1 MGGVVLTER
10 LHVPVAL
17 LRNIRAHALSNP
29 EVECCGMLGG
39 DASHAVM
46 LIRCSNHAMN
56 PRESFKIDQYHR
68 YQAEMMFIQNGARH
82 IGLYHSHP
90 RQPARPSQADLAII
104 PSELVS
110 LIYSCIDDEVLAWR
124 GATHGD
130 REVIR

>member
-1 MGGVVLTER
+1 MAVVFTER

-56 PRESFKIDQYHR
+56 PRESFKIDQYQR
-68 YQAEMMFIQNGARH
+68 YRAEMSFLERGARH
-82 IGLYHSHP
+82 VGVYHSHP
-90 RQPARPSQADLAII
+90 RHPARPSQADLAMI

-110 LIYSCIDDEVLAWR
+110 LIYSCADDEVLAWR
-124 GATHGD
+124 GATQVD
-130 REVIR
+130 LEVIR